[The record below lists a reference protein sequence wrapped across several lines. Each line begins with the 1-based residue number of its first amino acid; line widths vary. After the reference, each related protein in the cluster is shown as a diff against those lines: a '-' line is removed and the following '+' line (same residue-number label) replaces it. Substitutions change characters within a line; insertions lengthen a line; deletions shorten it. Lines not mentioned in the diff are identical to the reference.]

1 MFEFIVGLALL
12 PMAIVVGVWLLAL
25 GVAAIWILGGWLM
38 ALAGVVCWLTVL
50 ASITMLGIIWGGY
63 SAAWAL
69 SKAMTNKQA
78 QALSLCP
85 PA

>member
-38 ALAGVVCWLTVL
+38 ALAGVIMLVNGVGISAFICL
-50 ASITMLGIIWGGY
+50 MLGIIWGGY

-69 SKAMTNKQA
+69 ER
-78 QALSLCP
+78 
-85 PA
+85 

>member
-38 ALAGVVCWLTVL
+38 ALAG
-50 ASITMLGIIWGGY
+50 ANYAG
-63 SAAWAL
+63 
-69 SKAMTNKQA
+69 
-78 QALSLCP
+78 
-85 PA
+85 